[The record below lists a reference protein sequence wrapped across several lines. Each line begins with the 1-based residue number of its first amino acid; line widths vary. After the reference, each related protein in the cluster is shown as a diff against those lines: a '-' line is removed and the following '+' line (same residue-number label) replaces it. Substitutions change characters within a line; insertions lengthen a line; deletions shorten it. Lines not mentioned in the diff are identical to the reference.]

1 MSYYIPVYEYLFKKE
16 TPKEPAAREFLRI
29 YGNEKGAPKDTP
41 NPLPQYSYF
50 YCSKG
55 SAS

>member
-50 YCSKG
+50 ISLIHI
-55 SAS
+55 